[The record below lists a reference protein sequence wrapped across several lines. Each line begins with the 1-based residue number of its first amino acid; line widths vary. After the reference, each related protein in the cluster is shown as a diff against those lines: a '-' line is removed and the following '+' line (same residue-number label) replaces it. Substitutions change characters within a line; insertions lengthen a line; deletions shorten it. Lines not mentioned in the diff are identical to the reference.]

1 MSKKIK
7 KEISYYDIPFP
18 KIYDMDSTINL
29 LLERKMSMARFGD
42 GELEL
47 ILGKAALFQEPSD
60 ELKLRLLE
68 VLSSKNKNIMIG
80 IPSEL
85 YYTKE
90 LTLKKKNVWEKWKP
104 RYLPLLNKYLRKR
117 QKYCPTY
124 VSHFVAKLADKKAI
138 EDYFEKIR
146 TIWENKNVHLIYGR
160 GIFHSFEYDIFDN
173 VKSITHQTAPN
184 INAFDSYDKILAE
197 ALKVD
202 RDKLVIIILGPTA
215 TILAYDLG
223 LKGYQA
229 LDMGHIAKAYD
240 RHKRGFRD
248 KKFWAPD

>member
-1 MSKKIK
+1 
-7 KEISYYDIPFP
+7 
-18 KIYDMDSTINL
+18 
-29 LLERKMSMARFGD
+29 MARFGD

-47 ILGKAALFQEPSD
+47 IMGRAALFQEPSK
-60 ELKLRLLE
+60 ELTFRLLE
-68 VLSSKNKNIMIG
+68 VLSSQNKDVMIG

-90 LTLKKKNVWEKWKP
+90 LRLKKKQLWEKWKP
-104 RYLPLLNKYLRKR
+104 KYLPLLNKYLKKK

-124 VSHFVAKLADKKAI
+124 VSHFVAKIADKKAI
-138 EDYFEKIR
+138 DDYFEKIR
-146 TIWENKNVHLIYGR
+146 MIWDNKNVHLIYGK
-160 GIFHSFEYDIFDN
+160 GIFHSFKYNIFDN
-173 VKSITHQTAPN
+173 VKSIIYQTAPN
-184 INAFDSYDKILAE
+184 VDAFKEYDNILME
-197 ALKVD
+197 ASKVD
-202 RDKLVIIILGPTA
+202 KNKLVIIVLGPTA
-215 TILAYDLG
+215 TILAYDLA